1 MRCMCV
7 RGWGAFPVD
16 ASDFASRIRARSNN
30 DRAHARSWRML
41 ALALLAASSS
51 GCYFARLGARQL
63 ELVNEQRPLPRAIAD
78 EHDASR
84 RTMLMMVPALRS
96 FARNTLQLPVGRSY
110 SGYFET
116 EDKGILFVLVA
127 SERTRFEPYTWWFPI
142 AGNVSYKSFP
152 RESDARDQAADLG
165 REGYDT
171 WVGPVTAYSTLGFFR
186 DPVTTV
192 MMRKGVVAF
201 VEVLLHEMAHA
212 KLYVRGHTDWNE
224 QLASFVGRKAAAQYL
239 RTRFAD
245 DAVLMAELAAR
256 EERRARSDVAVR
268 AALAELDALYASARP
283 EAEILRQR
291 EPVFARLSAQLQA
304 LHPEA
309 EPAELEINNAHLL
322 QYRRYLVGSEQLERL
337 WQEARASWPQFWALS
352 KAYAESL

>member
-1 MRCMCV
+1 MQD
-7 RGWGAFPVD
+7 WGALPEG
-16 ASDFASRIRARSNN
+16 ASDFTSRVRARAYI
-30 DRAHARSWRML
+30 DRAHVRTWWL
-41 ALALLAASSS
+41 LLVALLAIGGE
-51 GCYFARLGARQL
+51 GCYFTRLGARQL
-63 ELVNEQRPLPRAIAD
+63 ELVNQQRPLPRAIAD
-78 EHDASR
+78 ERDPSR

-116 EDKGILFVLVA
+116 EDDGILFVLVA

-142 AGNVSYKSFP
+142 VGRVSYKSFT
-152 RESDARDQAADLG
+152 READARAQATDLG
-165 REGYDT
+165 HAGYDT

-192 MMRKGVVAF
+192 MMRKGIVAF

-239 RTRFAD
+239 RTRYPDNAL
-245 DAVLMAELAAR
+245 LMAELAAR
-256 EERRARSDVAVR
+256 EERRARSDVVVR
-268 AALAELDALYASARP
+268 AALAELDLLYASGRP
-283 EAEILRQR
+283 EAEILRAR
-291 EPVFARLSAQLQA
+291 EPVFARLSAELQA
-304 LHPEA
+304 LHPES

-322 QYRRYLVGSEQLERL
+322 QYRRYLVGSEQLDRL
-337 WQEARASWPQFWALS
+337 WQEANASWPRFWALVE
-352 KAYAESL
+352 AYADSL

>member
-1 MRCMCV
+1 MCV
-7 RGWGAFPVD
+7 REWGAFPDD
-16 ASDFASRIRARSNN
+16 ASDFTSPIRARSNN
-30 DRAHARSWRML
+30 DRAHARPWWML
-41 ALALLAASSS
+41 ALALLATIGN

-63 ELVNEQRPLPRAIAD
+63 ELINDQRPLPRAVA
-78 EHDASR
+78 EERDASR
-84 RTMLMMVPALRS
+84 RTMLTMVPALRS

-116 EDKGILFVLVA
+116 EDRGILFVLVA
-127 SERTRFEPYTWWFPI
+127 SERARFEPYTWWFPI
-142 AGNVSYKSFP
+142 VGNVSYKSFP
-152 RESDARDQAADLG
+152 RESDARAQADELA
-165 REGYDT
+165 RHGYDT
-171 WVGPVTAYSTLGFFR
+171 WVGPVTAYSTLGIFR

-212 KLYVRGHTDWNE
+212 KMYVRGHTDWNE

-239 RTRFAD
+239 RTRYAD

-256 EERRARSDVAVR
+256 EERRARSDVAIR

-283 EAEILRQR
+283 EAEILRAR
-291 EPVFARLSAQLQA
+291 EPVFARLSRQLQA

-309 EPAELEINNAHLL
+309 EAPELEINNAHLL
-322 QYRRYLVGSEQLERL
+322 QYRRYLVGSEQLDRL
-337 WQEARASWPQFWALS
+337 WQEARASWPRFWALCE
-352 KAYAESL
+352 AYADSL